1 MAKTEEVKTERE
13 DSATPAESKLLGFI
27 EYRTGILFGLFLTL
41 SATVWVFVMYEE
53 E

>member
-1 MAKTEEVKTERE
+1 MARTEEVETEKE
-13 DSATPAESKLLGFI
+13 AAPAESKLLGFI
-27 EYRTGILFGLFLTL
+27 DYRTGILFGLFLTV